1 MDSQSRYYDALQW
14 YAGEPHGRP
23 DEYCPQRFVGHGPG
37 DSNRYEF
44 NDDNLAGRHDLSAAA
59 LHYIGEFLHDKK
71 GKIKKKK
78 GMPAWKEWRKKDEQ
92 FLVFDGDCQ
101 QAQLSM
107 NRHDIYRAPEEL
119 YNAYMSHPNEFVRD
133 FIAYYVLWS
142 WHYNWY
148 PNASVGPYDTSPGP
162 NDHFDPLDP

>member
-1 MDSQSRYYDALQW
+1 MARWSKVQPICFRPFHPPALP
-14 YAGEPHGRP
+14 G
-23 DEYCPQRFVGHGPG
+23 FVGHGPG

-44 NDDNLAGRHDLSAAA
+44 DDNNLAGRHDLSAAA

-78 GMPAWKEWRKKDEQ
+78 GMPEWKEWRKKDEQ

-107 NRHDIYRAPEEL
+107 NQLETGNIHRGGA
-119 YNAYMSHPNEFVRD
+119 
-133 FIAYYVLWS
+133 
-142 WHYNWY
+142 
-148 PNASVGPYDTSPGP
+148 
-162 NDHFDPLDP
+162 